1 MISVQQIIDRYGNT
15 EKRKKKKTSNILL
28 SNISNVLLA
37 QNNAIKTK
45 KMYSVSRSK
54 K

>member
-15 EKRKKKKTSNILL
+15 KKRKKISNILL
-28 SNISNVLLA
+28 SNISNVLFA
-37 QNNAIKTK
+37 QNSAIKTK

>member
-15 EKRKKKKTSNILL
+15 EKRKKKTSNILL